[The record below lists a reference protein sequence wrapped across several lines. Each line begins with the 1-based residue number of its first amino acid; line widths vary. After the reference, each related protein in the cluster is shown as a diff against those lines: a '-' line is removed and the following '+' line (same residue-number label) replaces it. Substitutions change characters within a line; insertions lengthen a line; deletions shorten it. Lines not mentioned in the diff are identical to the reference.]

1 MDRRNF
7 LRRASALSIPL
18 IGGMPGIRA
27 ASNSIFTSILPP
39 NANRVLVLVQ
49 LNGGNDGLN
58 TLVPLDQ
65 LSQLQTVRQNV
76 FQPQSSLRAL
86 TTSLA
91 LHGRMEAMQQLFT
104 AGKMSIVQDVGY
116 PNQNRSHF
124 RSTDIWTT
132 GSNAT
137 DPKVETGWIG
147 RTLERD
153 FQGFPENFPSNGQP
167 HPPAISMGNSA
178 NATCQGL
185 VTNMSQTVNNPF
197 NLTFLDDDYDTPVPD
212 DNYGDELS
220 FLRVAIEQTNAY
232 GTVIRDA
239 ANTGSTVATYPENSN
254 LSNQLR
260 NVARLISGGLQT
272 QVYVVQHNGFD
283 THAGQVELG
292 TVTNGAH
299 ANLVGDLSASIA
311 AFQDDLEQLGLA
323 DRVLGMTFSEFG
335 RRIRSNDSMG
345 TDHGTAAPMFLFGN
359 CVSGSILGQ
368 NPTID
373 TQVDQNEGVP
383 MQYDFRDV
391 YGSVLT
397 DWFEVPESEV
407 RDILYPNFVR
417 LPVANGC
424 ASSLPVDLL
433 DFTATGQSKKI
444 ELRWQTT
451 REENNEGFD
460 VERSTDGRNFTKIGF
475 VAATGVDASGVR
487 SYQLEDHDVTTGP
500 LYYYRLR
507 QRDLDG
513 SFEFSSI
520 RSARLK
526 GSAIGE
532 WTIGHAYPNPAVD
545 QTTIQIYAPTDTG
558 LSYSV
563 FNAAGQRV
571 MNDSTQLIGGR
582 DNQVSIRLGRLPAGT
597 YSVRFATDKGNS
609 ETRKVLVH

>member
-7 LRRASALSIPL
+7 LRRAGALSIPL
-18 IGGMPGIRA
+18 VAGMPGIRA

-39 NANRVLVLVQ
+39 NSSRVLVLVQ

-58 TLVPLDQ
+58 TLVPVDQ
-65 LSQLQTVRQNV
+65 LSQLQQVRTNV
-76 FQPQSSLRAL
+76 FQPQSSLRAI

-91 LHGRMEAMQQLFT
+91 LHSRMEGMQQLFN

-124 RSTDIWTT
+124 RSSDIWTT
-132 GSNAT
+132 GSDAT
-137 DPKVETGWIG
+137 TELETGWLG
-147 RTLERD
+147 RTLEQD
-153 FQGFPENFPSNGQP
+153 FQGYPENFPNPSKP

-197 NLTFLDDDYDTPVPD
+197 NLTFLAPGGDTPVPQ

-220 FLRVAIEQTNAY
+220 FLRTAIEQTNEY
-232 GTVIRDA
+232 GTVIQDA
-239 ANTGSTVATYPENSN
+239 ANAGNTVATYPDNSN
-254 LSNQLR
+254 LANQLR

-283 THAGQVELG
+283 THAGQVENN
-292 TVTNGAH
+292 TVTNGRH
-299 ANLVGDLSASIA
+299 ANLVGELSAAIT

-323 DRVLGMTFSEFG
+323 DRVMGMTFSEFG

-407 RDILYPNFVR
+407 RDILYPDFVR
-417 LPVANGC
+417 LPVADGC

-433 DFTATGQSKKI
+433 DFTAVGQEKTI
-444 ELRWQTT
+444 EVRWQTT

-460 VERSTDGRNFTKIGF
+460 VERSIDGRNFTSIAF
-475 VAATGVDASGVR
+475 VPAVGVGASGVR
-487 SYQLEDHDVTTGP
+487 SYELEDRDVTTGP
-500 LYYYRLR
+500 LYYYRLK
-507 QRDLDG
+507 QRDRDG
-513 SFEFSSI
+513 SFEYSSI

-526 GSAIGE
+526 GSAIGQ
-532 WTIGHAYPNPAVD
+532 WSVGHAYPNPAVD
-545 QTTIQIYAPTDTG
+545 QTTVQIYSPTDAG
-558 LSYSV
+558 LTYSV

-571 MNDSTQLIGGR
+571 LIDSTQLIGSR
-582 DNQVSIRLGRLPAGT
+582 DNQVTVRLGRLPAGA
-597 YSVRFATDKGNS
+597 YSIRFATDKGNS
-609 ETRKVLVH
+609 ETRKIMVR